1 MSEIAIKWEEVSI
14 SLHEWKHWGKH
25 CSFYI
30 MCILKPSLLV
40 VMMYSQILRLIIFK
54 KMEYALLYYFF
65 TVVNTLFLKIQT
77 YNLQQ
82 QK

>member
-1 MSEIAIKWEEVSI
+1 MRG
-14 SLHEWKHWGKH
+14 SLNLITRVKALGQTLQLLHHV
-25 CSFYI
+25 YI
-30 MCILKPSLLV
+30 EAQFAGGNDVLTDFKT
-40 VMMYSQILRLIIFK
+40 LIIFK

>member
-1 MSEIAIKWEEVSI
+1 
-14 SLHEWKHWGKH
+14 
-25 CSFYI
+25 
-30 MCILKPSLLV
+30 
-40 VMMYSQILRLIIFK
+40 
-54 KMEYALLYYFF
+54 MEYALLYYFF